1 MVTQVKG
8 IYRHGWIELIEP
20 PDDWVEGTSVV
31 VTFVE
36 SNEMSLEAQGMTQE
50 EAARLQGSLASF
62 AEEWESPEMSIY
74 DNYDAAKTN
83 G

>member
-8 IYRHGWIELIEP
+8 IYRQGWIELIEP
-20 PDDWVEGTSVV
+20 PDDWVEGSSVV
-31 VTFVE
+31 VTFVA
-36 SNEMSLEAQGMTQE
+36 SNEINLEVLGITQE
-50 EAARLQGSLASF
+50 EAGRLRGSLASF
-62 AEEWESPEMSIY
+62 AEDWESPEMSVY